1 MMSIMP
7 CRVLKVGSSIKDMSE
22 VHKDVATEPALMPL
36 TGEHLHASA
45 NKANDAR
52 LDVSVRGFWQDG
64 QRAFFD
70 IRVFKPFAPSY
81 LTSTLQENFERN
93 EKERGR
99 LYNQRVIEL
108 EHASFSSLVFTP

>member
-70 IRVFKPFAPSY
+70 IRVFNPFAPSH
-81 LTSTLQENFERN
+81 LTSTLQKNFERN
-93 EKERGR
+93 EKEKKR
-99 LYNQRVIEL
+99 LYN
-108 EHASFSSLVFTP
+108 